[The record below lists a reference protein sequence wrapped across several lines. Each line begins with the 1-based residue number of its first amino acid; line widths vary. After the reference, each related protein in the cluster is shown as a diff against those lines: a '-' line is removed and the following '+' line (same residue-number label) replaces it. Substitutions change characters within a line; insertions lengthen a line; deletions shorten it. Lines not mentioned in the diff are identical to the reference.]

1 MKKVA
6 LIYWP
11 EGGNVEAVADK
22 IIEHYGSDTITKYS
36 IANINKDDL
45 TESGNWIIGGS
56 TVGSHVWED
65 ADDSNKWNDLFKMLD
80 KIDLGNKIVAFYG
93 LGDQVLYPSHFL
105 NGLGIFQEEF
115 EKRKANIVGQW
126 PVEGY
131 DFYDSEGMKDNRF
144 FGLALDEDN
153 QEELTDERITKWL
166 EIIKKEFK

>member
-36 IANINKDDL
+36 IANIRKEDL
-45 TESGNWIIGGS
+45 AESGYWIIGGS

-126 PVEGY
+126 PIEGY
-131 DFYDSEGMKDNRF
+131 DFYESEGLKGNHF